1 MYLANK
7 KIKMVMTS
15 VKTSL
20 RERTKRKSFAPRYLV
35 KSKVEFLSLNLLWF
49 SIRNYN
55 ALEGVTRKLS

>member
-15 VKTSL
+15 VKNL